1 MKDTKFRAWIEKY
14 SEMCCVLSI
23 DFVNDCFYVLPT
35 AELEGGSQ
43 VRIPGLDQMDEYTG
57 LKDKNGKEIYENDII
72 LPGNTDYCAYH
83 EEGKAARVWPFE
95 DGYCWPFAD
104 DQDSEPYVKAKLC
117 EVIANIYEKPELLE
131 IKR

>member
-1 MKDTKFRAWIEKY
+1 MRETRFRAWIEKY

-57 LKDKNGKEIYENDII
+57 LHDKNSKELWQGDIY
-72 LPGNTDYCAYH
+72 TDPNWPRKPLVVEWVDDLYDDNGSNYSGWSVAFP
-83 EEGKAARVWPFE
+83 EEGMNNSAYGPTKIGNIFE
-95 DGYCWPFAD
+95 NP
-104 DQDSEPYVKAKLC
+104 ERLEAK
-117 EVIANIYEKPELLE
+117 
-131 IKR
+131 